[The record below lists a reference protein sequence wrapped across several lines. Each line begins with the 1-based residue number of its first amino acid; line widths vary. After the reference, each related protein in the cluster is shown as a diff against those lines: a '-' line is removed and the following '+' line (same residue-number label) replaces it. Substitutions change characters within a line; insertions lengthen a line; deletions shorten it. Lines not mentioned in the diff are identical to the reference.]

1 MSRDDELERAQSELA
16 NAYRLF
22 NATDDPRLID
32 EAILRIRSA
41 EMRLDYLTHPTPS
54 AVEEFR
60 TLPWLDPD
68 DPGHRSIF

>member
-1 MSRDDELERAQSELA
+1 MPDDSELERAQDELA

-41 EMRLDYLTHPTPS
+41 EMRLDYLTHPAAAS
-54 AVEEFR
+54 MQEQR
-60 TLPWLDPD
+60 SLPWLDPD
-68 DPGHRSIF
+68 DPT

>member
-1 MSRDDELERAQSELA
+1 MPDESELEQAQGELA

-41 EMRLDYLTHPTPS
+41 EMRLDYLTHPTTP
-54 AVEEFR
+54 APDQQR
-60 TLPWLDPD
+60 LLPWLDDPSPD
-68 DPGHRSIF
+68 SGEG

>member
-1 MSRDDELERAQSELA
+1 MPDNDELELAQRELA

-41 EMRLDYLTHPTPS
+41 EMRLDYLTHPTDP
-54 AVEEFR
+54 APDGF
-60 TLPWLDPD
+60 TPLPWFSQEDP
-68 DPGHRSIF
+68 P

>member
-1 MSRDDELERAQSELA
+1 MPDDNELERAQDELA

-41 EMRLDYLTHPTPS
+41 EMRLDYLTHPSPPP
-54 AVEEFR
+54 AQDLR
-60 TLPWLDPD
+60 TLPWLDHD
-68 DPGHRSIF
+68 DPA